1 MALLKL
7 LGTYA
12 LAGTLGLALFAA
24 ASWFRPALL
33 AWTGRA
39 NGCGVA
45 AAQTV
50 HGYDLKLAHLRLQ
63 SQTKI
68 EKVPGSELLLHKTP
82 RRGFYA
88 PPKTAVAFVLAE
100 EEVQVYGSGEYRVK
114 PGDVVL
120 DCGANVGT
128 FTDEA
133 LRAGAQ
139 LVVAIEPS
147 PLNVDGLKRTFAKE
161 IAEGRVIVYPKGVW
175 DKDDVLKMNVFENSA
190 LDSFVM
196 NTRAEEQ
203 SKPRE
208 VELPLTT
215 IDKIVEE
222 LKLERV
228 TYIKMDVEGAERKAL
243 LGGRATLVKH
253 RPRMSVAME
262 NLPDD
267 YREVPKVIRSIR
279 ADYRQA
285 CLWCREA
292 GWLEVRP
299 DIVHFY

>member
-1 MALLKL
+1 MPILKALGKF
-7 LGTYA
+7 A
-12 LAGTLGLALFAA
+12 LAGTLGLAAFSA
-24 ASWFRPALL
+24 ASWFRPSVL
-33 AWTGRA
+33 AWTGQA
-39 NGCGVA
+39 SGCSA
-45 AAQTV
+45 RAAQSV
-50 HGYDLKLAHLRLQ
+50 HGYDLKLAQMRLQ
-63 SQTKI
+63 AATKI
-68 EKVPGSELLLHKTP
+68 DKVPGSELLLHHTP
-82 RRGFYA
+82 RRDFYA

-133 LRAGAQ
+133 LRAGAK
-139 LVVAIEPS
+139 LVVAVEPS

-175 DKDDVLKMNVFENSA
+175 DRDDVLKMSVFENSA

-196 NTRAEEQ
+196 NTRAEEK

-215 IDKIVEE
+215 IDQIVAE

-228 TYIKMDVEGAERKAL
+228 TFIKMDVEGAERKAL
-243 LGGRATLVKH
+243 QGGRQTLLKH
-253 RPRMSVAME
+253 RPRMSVATE

-267 YREVPKVIRSIR
+267 YLEVPKVIRAIR
-279 ADYRQA
+279 ADYQQT
-285 CLWCREA
+285 CLWCREVS
-292 GWLEVRP
+292 WRDIRP
-299 DIVHFY
+299 DILHFY